1 MSGYLELAENVLFKN
16 GRLTIINTYNDL
28 SAIAMPT
35 EFRFDMVVMCGPK
48 WTAGDHKLAIKVKA
62 NEDGKEMQLVDTT
75 IKIPNEQF
83 VYHAIANDVKFKMD
97 YSVQYL
103 TFTVLD
109 NGKEVISRVYPVRA
123 MLVPQPA
130 AKQPQEA
137 QPKKA
142 KETKKTKKK

>member
-1 MSGYLELAENVLFKN
+1 MSGYLELAESVLLKN

-28 SAIAMPT
+28 SAIAMPA
-35 EFRFDMVVMCGPK
+35 EFVFDIAVMCGPK
-48 WTAGDHKLAIKVKA
+48 WTVGEHKLAIKVKA
-62 NEDGKEMQLVDTT
+62 NEDGKELQLVDTT

-97 YSVQYL
+97 YSVQHL

-123 MLVPQPA
+123 MLVPQSAVKKSQDAPA
-130 AKQPQEA
+130 P
-137 QPKKA
+137 KA
-142 KETKKTKKK
+142 KETKKSKKK